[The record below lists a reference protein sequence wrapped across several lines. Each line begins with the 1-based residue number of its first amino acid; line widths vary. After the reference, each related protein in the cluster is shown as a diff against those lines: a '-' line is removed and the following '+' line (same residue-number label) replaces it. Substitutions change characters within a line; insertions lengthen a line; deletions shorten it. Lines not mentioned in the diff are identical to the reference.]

1 MAKGVK
7 AKPIKVQS
15 IKPKPIPV
23 LQAKVGSSK

>member
-7 AKPIKVQS
+7 AKPVKVQP